1 MLWKNLKFATIV
13 FFGWLLIDSMSSLLG
28 SPLEGVY
35 YPLASGWLKSVPTDW
50 TNKPWFAAPLY
61 LLLFS
66 GIWVFF
72 IWKEGASRGARLAAL
87 FSAFLVAP
95 FWIVS
100 AVTVDMYDL
109 RINPYWLASMIYTNI
124 SFFLFAFFGG
134 KHRLRL

>member
-1 MLWKNLKFATIV
+1 MLWKNLKLAATI
-13 FFGWLLIDSMSSLLG
+13 FFGWLLFDSFSSLLG

-35 YPLASGWLKSVPTDW
+35 YPLASGWLKSAPADW

-72 IWKEGASRGARLAAL
+72 VWKEGYPRGARLAAL
-87 FSAFLVAP
+87 ISAFLVAP

-100 AVTVDMYDL
+100 AVTTDMYDL
-109 RINPYWLASMIYTNI
+109 WINPYWLASMIYTNI

-134 KHRLRL
+134 KRRLDL

>member
-1 MLWKNLKFATIV
+1 MLRKNLIIATAI

-50 TNKPWFAAPLY
+50 THKPWFTAPLY
-61 LLLFS
+61 LSLFS

-72 IWKEGASRGARLAAL
+72 IWKEGAPRGARLAAL

-100 AVTVDMYDL
+100 AVTMDMYDL

-124 SFFLFAFFGG
+124 SFFLFACFGDAR
-134 KHRLRL
+134 RLVL